1 MGGTM
6 SDRVDDPVLVWLEDL
21 RKTVLWASPEAL
33 IARRMAELIDP
44 IGPDNEVPSGG
55 CGTS

>member
-21 RKTVLWASPEAL
+21 RETVLWASPEAL
-33 IARRMAELIDP
+33 IARRMAELTD
-44 IGPDNEVPSGG
+44 PDNDDG
-55 CGTS
+55 